1 MLHHLPPAGDQG
13 LVACG
18 LASFRGRAAHGV
30 SANSTPRAC
39 QRCERIRFRGSAVP
53 RWDRVAVPAAVLP
66 HTEVTRQHLLTA
78 GGPEGARRLSGLIGF
93 DPAMRAEYEYELV
106 GVGCPSPKLAGS

>member
-18 LASFRGRAAHGV
+18 LASFRGRAAHGA
-30 SANSTPRAC
+30 SANSAPRAC
-39 QRCERIRFRGSAVP
+39 QRCERIRFRGS
-53 RWDRVAVPAAVLP
+53 RWDRVAGPAAVLP
-66 HTEVTRQHLLTA
+66 HTEVMRQHLLTA
-78 GGPEGARRLSGLIGF
+78 AGPEGAWRLSGLIGF

-106 GVGCPSPKLAGS
+106 GAGCPSPKLAGS

>member
-1 MLHHLPPAGDQG
+1 MLHHLPTSVQR

-30 SANSTPRAC
+30 PANSAPSAC
-39 QRCERIRFRGSAVP
+39 QRCERIRFRGSTVP
-53 RWDRVAVPAAVLP
+53 LWDRVAVPAAVLP
-66 HTEVTRQHLLTA
+66 HTNVMRRHLLAA
-78 GGPEGARRLSGLIGF
+78 GGPKGAWRLSGLIGF
-93 DPAMRAEYEYELV
+93 DPAMRAEYEYELA

>member
-1 MLHHLPPAGDQG
+1 MLHHLPPTGDQG

-18 LASFRGRAAHGV
+18 LASFRGRAVHGV
-30 SANSTPRAC
+30 PANSAPRAC

-66 HTEVTRQHLLTA
+66 HTKVMRRHLLAA
-78 GGPEGARRLSGLIGF
+78 GGPEGAWRLSGLIGF
-93 DPAMRAEYEYELV
+93 DPAMRAEYEYELA